1 MMLVVDSEVDPILA
15 VLGPGIQAILGP
27 DLIGLY
33 LDGSLALGDFDSA
46 SDIDFV
52 AVCSATITA
61 EQLADL
67 QALHDRVA
75 ALPGRLALEIEG
87 FYVPPAALN
96 RPGPTP
102 VVCPNLERGPGERLK
117 PVTLEAG
124 WVVHRWILREHGIT
138 LVGPTPKTLVDPVT
152 ADDLRGAMRALQ
164 DGWRVWLAGGGDLR
178 QIGFL
183 SYAVL
188 SQCRL
193 LYTLEHGSVVS
204 KAVAAAWALDRLPP
218 TWRPVIA
225 AARETRLGPGRAS
238 APEEIA
244 AAQRF
249 MAYAASQ

>member
-1 MMLVVDSEVDPILA
+1 MLVVDSEVDPILA

-52 AVCSATITA
+52 VFFDAGRMKIAENVQAVPFLVRVVQNVVKALQERTGDGYVFRTDLRLRPDAGATQIAMST
-61 EQLADL
+61 DT
-67 QALHDRVA
+67 A
-75 ALPGRLALEIEG
+75 ALYYEG
-87 FYVPPAALN
+87 M
-96 RPGPTP
+96 GD
-102 VVCPNLERGPGERLK
+102 RLK

-218 TWRPVIA
+218 TWRPDRRR
-225 AARETRLGPGRAS
+225 ARDPAGPWPCLCA
-238 APEEIA
+238 
-244 AAQRF
+244 
-249 MAYAASQ
+249 